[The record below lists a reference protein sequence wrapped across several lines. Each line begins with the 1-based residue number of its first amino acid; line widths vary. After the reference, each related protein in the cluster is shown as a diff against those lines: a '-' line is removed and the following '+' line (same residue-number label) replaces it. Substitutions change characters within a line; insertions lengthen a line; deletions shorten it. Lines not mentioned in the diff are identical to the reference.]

1 MIRAGPTEK
10 IYPVAKI
17 ATVVDAL
24 RVEGVSAVQ
33 TLKGLGLSEHELH
46 SPDSRI
52 CLNQVLQCYRNAD
65 RLSGDH
71 NFACHT
77 GLRFHVSTYG
87 MYGFAILSSTSFRQA
102 ARFAEQYH
110 QLETPVADLAFGERE
125 AQGIWK
131 ITPLSQ
137 PSVEPSLYRFIVE
150 LQFGTAISL
159 HRDVMGPSF
168 SPQELHVTYGAMQDR
183 HGCESAFGCPVLFG
197 KDENAIVFDRRWL
210 DRSPELGNELSYLQA
225 VRLCDQLL
233 KDMAIQI
240 GVAGDVREILLHNL
254 ARSLTIDAVSK
265 RLKIPVRTLKRRLEE
280 QGTSYRQIVD
290 ELKTEIAI
298 RYLRETNLTIEEIAS
313 CLGYSEPANF
323 RQAFRR
329 WTRRTPKE
337 VRYEVKGGKGLV
349 VGPKAPGS
357 LK

>member
-1 MIRAGPTEK
+1 MIRAGPTER
-10 IYPVAKI
+10 IYLVAKI
-17 ATVVDAL
+17 AMVVDSL
-24 RVEGVSAVQ
+24 RAEGVPSNQA
-33 TLKGLGLSEHELH
+33 LKGVELSEGELH
-46 SPDSRI
+46 SPDTRV
-52 CLNQVLQCYRNAD
+52 CLNQVLQSYRNAV
-65 RLSGDH
+65 RLSGDS
-71 NFACHT
+71 NFACRT
-77 GLRFHVSTYG
+77 GLKFHVSTYG

-102 ARFAEQYH
+102 ARFAEQYN
-110 QLETPVADLAFGERE
+110 QLETPVADLAFAEKD
-125 AQGIWK
+125 ALGIWK
-131 ITPLSQ
+131 ITPVPLL
-137 PSVEPSLYRFIVE
+137 SVEPSLYRFIVE

-159 HRDVMGPSF
+159 HRDIMGPSF
-168 SPQELHVTYGAMQDR
+168 APQELHVTYRAMQDR
-183 HGCESAFGCPVLFG
+183 QGCESTFGCPVLYG
-197 KDENAIVFDRRWL
+197 RDENSIVFDRKWL

-233 KDMAIQI
+233 KDMATKI

-254 ARSLTIDAVSK
+254 ARRMTIDAVSK
-265 RLKIPVRTLKRRLEE
+265 RLKIPLRTLKRRLEQ

-329 WTRRTPKE
+329 WTNKTPKE
-337 VRYEVKGGKGLV
+337 VRFEVKGRKGLDLE
-349 VGPKAPGS
+349 PKSSPP